1 MKLQFEIA
9 LDKLEEFSKKFLV
22 LSNVKRLKLLLLLK
36 KIDEPLPSAEIHRRA
51 KGGGLFVNRE
61 TTYRAL
67 EDLVKI
73 KIVSKFYDEAKKKIV
88 YCIKDENDP

>member
-1 MKLQFEIA
+1 M
-9 LDKLEEFSKKFLV
+9 
-22 LSNVKRLKLLLLLK
+22 NPYLL
-36 KIDEPLPSAEIHRRA
+36 RRFIGGQ